1 MNNKIMENIL
11 EEKYQKRK
19 SGFLINDMNISS
31 TDIAQERINH
41 YNKNRKI
48 KINTNKGNNI
58 KIFIEIK
65 YLMIFIFI
73 AFFIF

>member
-11 EEKYQKRK
+11 EEKYLKRK

-31 TDIAQERINH
+31 SDIAQERINH

-48 KINTNKGNNI
+48 KINSELYNKESNTKRKKKKTKKKRI
-58 KIFIEIK
+58 LILI
-65 YLMIFIFI
+65 
-73 AFFIF
+73 